1 MQNNNSSQVKLEQWS
16 DIFNKSEMQI
26 ALRLKTASVEASGWA
41 LGKTQNEIE
50 TEARRRLMEG
60 E

>member
-26 ALRLKTASVEASGWA
+26 ALRLKIASVEASGWA